1 MIDAMRKIIALAL
14 PLLFLS
20 LMIIQANAVVTPV
33 EVQRAKDVYFVK
45 VKGDH
50 RTKSFLF
57 SYENLSPDIQD
68 VTALFATTPCDP
80 LPCEPPIPY
89 SCVVTNGESLQ
100 ESFAGD
106 YGYTL
111 DFTINIHDIAM
122 TYAYTIEGSV
132 VIPPPP

>member
-1 MIDAMRKIIALAL
+1 MRKIVALAL

-20 LMIIQANAVVTPV
+20 LVTIQANAVVTPV
-33 EVQRAKDVYFVK
+33 EVERAKDVYFVK

-57 SYENLSPDIQD
+57 NYENLSPDIQD
-68 VTALFATTPCDP
+68 LTATFAITPCDP
-80 LPCEPPIPY
+80 NPCYEPSPIRALCTAEKP
-89 SCVVTNGESLQ
+89 LQ
-100 ESFAGD
+100 ESLEGD

-111 DFTINIHDIAM
+111 DFTINIHDIPM
-122 TYAYTIEGSV
+122 TYEYTVEGSV

>member
-1 MIDAMRKIIALAL
+1 MLRKIVALAL

-20 LMIIQANAVVTPV
+20 LMTIQANAVTTPV
-33 EVQRAKDVYFVK
+33 EVERAKDVYFVK

-57 SYENLSPDIQD
+57 NYENLSPDIQD
-68 VTALFATTPCDP
+68 VTATFAVTPCDP
-80 LPCEPPIPY
+80 SPCMEIPFRAVCTVEEP
-89 SCVVTNGESLQ
+89 LQ
-100 ESFAGD
+100 ESIAGD

-122 TYAYTIEGSV
+122 TYAYIIEGSV

>member
-1 MIDAMRKIIALAL
+1 MLRKIFALAL

-20 LMIIQANAVVTPV
+20 LMTIQANAVTTPV
-33 EVQRAKDVYFVK
+33 EVERAKDVYFVK

-57 SYENLSPDIQD
+57 NYENLSPDIQD
-68 VTALFATTPCDP
+68 VTATFAITPCDP
-80 LPCEPPIPY
+80 VPCMEIPFRAL
-89 SCVVTNGESLQ
+89 CTVEEHLQ

-106 YGYTL
+106 YGYRL
-111 DFTINIHDIAM
+111 DFTINIHDIAL